1 MGMQPSI
8 SYKGKEGAPRLAA
21 MELAIEIG
29 RPFTMS
35 EFKGSETEIRYCWD
49 HSYLIIISADPLTY
63 EVTKFGRDMVAREY
77 EKTEQDRRREER
89 RVQMEQIA
97 A

>member
-21 MELAIEIG
+21 MERAIEID

-35 EFKGSETEIRYCWD
+35 EFEGSETEIRYLWD
-49 HSYLIIISADPLTY
+49 HSYLIIVGDNPLIY
-63 EVTKFGRDMVAREY
+63 EVTKFGQDMVEREY
-77 EKTEQDRRREER
+77 EKMEQDRRREER
-89 RVQMEQIA
+89 RIQMEQIA

>member
-21 MELAIEIG
+21 MEHAIEIG

-35 EFKGSETEIRYCWD
+35 EFKGNEIEIRYLWD
-49 HSYLIIISADPLTY
+49 HDYLIIIGADPLTY
-63 EVTKFGRDMVAREY
+63 EVTKFGRDMVTREY
-77 EKTEQDRRREER
+77 EKMEQNRRREER
-89 RVQMEQIA
+89 RIQMEQIA